1 MFPALF
7 TAEEFFSTSGSKKL
21 QRINATV
28 QTCIE
33 NHEVTKNCVLILWF
47 VLVCAMVL
55 SAYILIEAMLWLSV
69 TTSFTNFC

>member
-7 TAEEFFSTSGSKKL
+7 TAEEFFWTSKKL
-21 QRINATV
+21 QRINAAV

-33 NHEVTKNCVLILWF
+33 THEVTKNCVLILWF

-55 SAYILIEAMLWLSV
+55 SACILIEAMLWDSV
-69 TTSFTNFC
+69 ATSFTNFD